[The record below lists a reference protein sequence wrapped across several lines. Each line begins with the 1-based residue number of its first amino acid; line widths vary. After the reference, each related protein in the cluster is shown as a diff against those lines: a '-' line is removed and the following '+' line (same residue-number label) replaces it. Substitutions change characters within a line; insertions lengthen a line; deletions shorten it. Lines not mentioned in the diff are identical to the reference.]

1 MKFDLQEI
9 IFCKSEFKPK
19 IKTKSSLK
27 ILSSFDKRNTIRIRF
42 VLKLMEP
49 LRVWIVPTYISR
61 ITPRSPR
68 V

>member
-27 ILSSFDKRNTIRIRF
+27 ILSPFDKRNTIRF

>member
-19 IKTKSSLK
+19 IKTKSFLK
-27 ILSSFDKRNTIRIRF
+27 ILSSFDKRNTIRF

>member
-27 ILSSFDKRNTIRIRF
+27 IRSPFDKRNTIRF